1 MPSKKEYFELFSL
14 AGVQALN
21 VGVKTAPLAV
31 SLVHSEVLI
40 VVFFDESE
48 V

>member
-1 MPSKKEYFELFSL
+1 MASEKEDFELFSL

-21 VGVKTAPLAV
+21 VGVETPPLAV
-31 SLVHSEVLI
+31 SLFHSEVLI